1 MPVYASVKLIRTDLL
16 LRGLKRHLVAAGRL
30 VNTYVRS
37 INPLGHQD
45 FNQLWRGI
53 HINQS
58 ILKLA
63 VSNSPAKAVA
73 YTSGIDFV
81 DDPHSSR
88 RPNARNDQYNR
99 DSPYYIKTF
108 PLRAFHPPAKN
119 I

>member
-1 MPVYASVKLIRTDLL
+1 M
-16 LRGLKRHLVAAGRL
+16 AAGRL
-30 VNTYVRS
+30 VNTFVRS

-45 FNQLWRGI
+45 FNQFWRGI

-63 VSNSPAKAVA
+63 VSNSPAKAITC
-73 YTSGIDFV
+73 TSGIDIV

-88 RPNARNDQYNR
+88 RPNARNDQYYR
-99 DSPYYIKTF
+99 DSPYYIYNF
-108 PLRAFHPPAKN
+108 PLSAFYPPAKN

>member
-1 MPVYASVKLIRTDLL
+1 MLINS
-16 LRGLKRHLVAAGRL
+16 KSFLVAAGRL
-30 VNTYVRS
+30 VNTFVRS
-37 INPLGHQD
+37 INSLGHQD
-45 FNQLWRGI
+45 FYQLWRGI

-63 VSNSPAKAVA
+63 VSDSPAKAITC
-73 YTSGIDFV
+73 TSGIDIV

-108 PLRAFHPPAKN
+108 PLRAFHPPTKN